1 MREKIENGHMVKRGR
16 RTMLQSL
23 HVLEVQKRRCERNWN
38 CIRTAPSTPIQN
50 GYQPACW
57 MTNLVHGDAHGQ
69 GSSQD
74 NLQNF
79 RLDSP
84 SPRINASTT
93 TFPFYYSVLCP
104 HLPHSSFALY
114 YLFCHFVLVKKFP
127 FLALIL
133 IFSFHLFEWLCKYNP
148 DITITDKGHRGLA
161 VSDKMEQ
168 CDPSPIPFCA
178 GRCSPWWWACSCC

>member
-1 MREKIENGHMVKRGR
+1 
-16 RTMLQSL
+16 
-23 HVLEVQKRRCERNWN
+23 
-38 CIRTAPSTPIQN
+38 
-50 GYQPACW
+50 

-74 NLQNF
+74 SLQNF

-93 TFPFYYSVLCP
+93 TFPFYYSVLFP

-133 IFSFHLFEWLCKYNP
+133 QQGDPAIGGA
-148 DITITDKGHRGLA
+148 GHHQVAEVGGIAHPALHAERQGDLLA
-161 VSDKMEQ
+161 
-168 CDPSPIPFCA
+168 
-178 GRCSPWWWACSCC
+178 